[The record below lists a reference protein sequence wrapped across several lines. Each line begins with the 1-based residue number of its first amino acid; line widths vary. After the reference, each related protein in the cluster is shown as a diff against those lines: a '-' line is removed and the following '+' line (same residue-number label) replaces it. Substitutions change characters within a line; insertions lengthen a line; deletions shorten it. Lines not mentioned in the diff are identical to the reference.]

1 MVMVHP
7 KPLRLICVA
16 ITGMLFSCFAAGCAS
31 SSDNHADAGH
41 RSNGSGVSFT
51 VPAGWHRV
59 PLVNLPGA
67 DVPLEIASF
76 NARGG
81 VHTICDPHS
90 IVRQIPAGG
99 ALVQI
104 LAESGVSGR
113 GAGAVGQVK
122 DIGQFP
128 RLKRPFHLGHLQGQE
143 CGESYPHVAFRLG
156 GRLFGLRVWTAPT
169 GASPAVRGQIE
180 GLMDGLRADPGAT
193 ASGRSTAPPQVTVAP
208 PVGPRTVG
216 FGALRRAILR
226 GAAADFRAGTGV
238 GPPRFEQCL
247 QSNLRGALDKNEL
260 VSLVGVY
267 RRPGGQQFTAQAL
280 SALAAPLGDRCGG
293 RRFVPEMIA
302 ASMALRYGRLE
313 GKATNRLDIGYG
325 PYVGVRCQTANS
337 PSCDR
342 VGIDFVLKEKA
353 VRVTASI
360 AGRRVKLRT
369 PGLHDRVPRKDWVGF
384 LSNVG
389 MARKDSPFYIPENGR
404 ADGVWGGNPPV
415 YLPVRITATYADGRQ
430 PTRLLPHVFLSPG
443 FG

>member
-1 MVMVHP
+1 MMAP
-7 KPLRLICVA
+7 SKSLRRTCVV
-16 ITGMLFSCFAAGCAS
+16 ITCISFCCFAAGCAS
-31 SSDNHADAGH
+31 SPTDFTEAGH
-41 RSNGSGVSFT
+41 RSSGSGISFK

-90 IVRQIPAGG
+90 IVSQIPAGG

-104 LAESGVSGR
+104 LAESGASGR

-122 DIGQFP
+122 DLRQFP
-128 RLKRPFHLGHLQGQE
+128 HLKRPFHLGHLQRQE
-143 CGESYPHVAFRLG
+143 CGESYPHLAFRLG

-169 GASPAVRGQIE
+169 GASPAVRDQIE
-180 GLMDGLRADPGAT
+180 GLMDSLRADPGAMAHT
-193 ASGRSTAPPQVTVAP
+193 ASSQVVEAP

-216 FGALRRAILR
+216 FRALRRAILR
-226 GAAADFRAGTGV
+226 GAAADFTAGTGV

-260 VSLVGVY
+260 ESLIGVY

-280 SALAAPLGDRCGG
+280 NALAAPLGDRCGG
-293 RRFVPEMIA
+293 RRFVPEMIS
-302 ASMALRYGRLE
+302 ASMALRYGSLE
-313 GKATNRLDIGYG
+313 GTSINRLVIGYG
-325 PYVGVRCQTANS
+325 PYVGVSCQAANS

-342 VGIDFVLKEKA
+342 VGIDFVLKKEA

-369 PGLHDRVPRKDWVGF
+369 PGLHNRISNRDWVGF

-389 MARKDSPFYIPENGR
+389 MARKGSPFYIPDNGR
-404 ADGVWGGNPPV
+404 ANGVWDGNPPV
-415 YLPVRITATYADGRQ
+415 YLPVRITATYADGRKL
-430 PTRLLPHVFLSPG
+430 TRLLRHIFLSPG

>member
-1 MVMVHP
+1 MAP
-7 KPLRLICVA
+7 SKSLRRICVA
-16 ITGMLFSCFAAGCAS
+16 ITCIFGSCFAAGCAS
-31 SSDNHADAGH
+31 SPTDSTDAAH
-41 RSNGSGVSFT
+41 RSSGSGISFT
-51 VPAGWHRV
+51 VPAGWHQV

-90 IVRQIPAGG
+90 IVSQIPAGG

-122 DIGQFP
+122 EIGQFP
-128 RLKRPFHLGHLQGQE
+128 RLQRPFHLGHPQGQE

-156 GRLFGLRVWTAPT
+156 GGLFGLRVWTAPT
-169 GASPAVRGQIE
+169 GASSPVRDQIE
-180 GLMDGLRADPGAT
+180 GLMDSLRADSRAKASGEST
-193 ASGRSTAPPQVTVAP
+193 ASSPVGNAPPI
-208 PVGPRTVG
+208 GPKTVG
-216 FGALRRAILR
+216 FRALRRAILR

-247 QSNLRGALDKNEL
+247 QSKLRGALDKNEL
-260 VSLVGVY
+260 ESLVGVY
-267 RRPGGQQFTAQAL
+267 RRPGGQQFVAQAL
-280 SALAAPLGDRCGG
+280 STLAAPLGDRCGG

-313 GKATNRLDIGYG
+313 GTAINRPAISYG
-325 PYVGVRCQTANS
+325 PYLGVSCQTANS

-342 VGIDFVLKEKA
+342 VGIDFVLKREA
-353 VRVTASI
+353 VRATASI

-369 PGLHDRVPRKDWVGF
+369 PGLHNRISNRDWVGF

-389 MARKDSPFYIPENGR
+389 MARKGSPFYIPDNGR
-404 ADGVWGGNPPV
+404 ANGVWGGNPPV
-415 YLPVRITATYADGRQ
+415 YLPVRITATYSNGGQLTGLFPD
-430 PTRLLPHVFLSPG
+430 VFLSPG